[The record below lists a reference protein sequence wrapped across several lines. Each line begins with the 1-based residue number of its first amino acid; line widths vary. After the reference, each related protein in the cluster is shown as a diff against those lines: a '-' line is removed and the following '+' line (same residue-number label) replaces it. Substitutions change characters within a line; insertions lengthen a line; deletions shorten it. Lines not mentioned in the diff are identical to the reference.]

1 MEETL
6 NEKKLKDLKVHAYDL
21 QAKIAYY
28 QQAFTSVNNQI
39 INLMQEMKAPKE
51 VKESKEIE
59 SKEIKESENLKPTI
73 N

>member
-1 MEETL
+1 MEENL
-6 NEKKLKDLKVHAYDL
+6 NDKKLKDLKAHAYDL

-39 INLMQEMKAPKE
+39 INLMQEIEKTKTKE
-51 VKESKEIE
+51 TIKE
-59 SKEIKESENLKPTI
+59 ESENLKPT